1 MCALAALRMVWA
13 CSAAWLA
20 VDILAI
26 WIMPAIMVREE
37 AVGGRAPRGPGRN
50 IACCRWL
57 CVRNG

>member
-1 MCALAALRMVWA
+1 LRMVWA